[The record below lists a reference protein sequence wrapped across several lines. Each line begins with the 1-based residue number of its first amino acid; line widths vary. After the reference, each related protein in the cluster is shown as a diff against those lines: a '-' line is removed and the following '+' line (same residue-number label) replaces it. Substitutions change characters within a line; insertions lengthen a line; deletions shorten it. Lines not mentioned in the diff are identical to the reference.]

1 MEEKAAKIIGRKD
14 LKIEDGK
21 YTPEILWALG
31 RVEGYGV
38 SSDGKKI
45 AYEVTYFD
53 LDENKGH
60 TVLRVV
66 DADGKNDILL
76 TTTAASESSPHWIKG
91 DSKIAFLSDEGG
103 SSQLWEMN
111 PDGSERKKLSDIKQ
125 GIDDYIFAP
134 DQKHILFIAQVA
146 YTYRPEEYFKGLD
159 KTTGLMAD
167 DLMYKFW
174 DHWKDTVPHP
184 FYAPFDGEKLG
195 EATDILAGTRFESP
209 MDPGD
214 PITQLT
220 WSTDSKKIAYTCEKK
235 FGRDFAFSS
244 DSDIYVYDIETKEEV
259 NICKLPGDPDQNV
272 GTDTN
277 PAYSPSGKYI
287 AWISMRRDGYQCD
300 KARIC
305 VMELATGKKFYIT
318 ENLDNDVDEFIWN
331 ADSDDIYFAAIWHG
345 TTMVYHIDLNG
356 NYTQVTEGDYD
367 YYNIGLCGKQII
379 ALRHSLLESDDIY
392 LIDPQNDNG
401 ITRITCENDHIM
413 NQLKLGTFK
422 ARWTPTV
429 DGKELH
435 SWVMYPPEFD
445 PSKKYPAWLLCMG
458 GPQEAVSQ
466 FWSYRWN
473 MLLLAAQGYVIT
485 MPNRRG
491 VPGFGRK
498 WLEEVSNDYSGLCM
512 QDYFA
517 AIDDLV
523 TEPYIDK
530 DKVGCVGASFG
541 GYSVYYLAGNHEK
554 RFKVF
559 LSHDGM
565 FNLEEFFLGTDW
577 YMVWE
582 SGGNYWD
589 KNNPVAQKFFADSPH
604 NYVEKWD
611 TPILC
616 IHSNM
621 DYRIPVAEG
630 QAAFAAARLRGIDA
644 QYLYYPDEC
653 HWVLKPQNS
662 VLWYRIFINWMDK
675 YLK

>member
-1 MEEKAAKIIGRKD
+1 MEEKTAAIIGRKE

-31 RVEGYGV
+31 RIGGYSV
-38 SSDGKKI
+38 SSDGKQI

-60 TVLRVV
+60 TVLRLVGS
-66 DADGKNDILL
+66 DGKNDRLL
-76 TTTAASESSPHWIKG
+76 TLTAAGERCPHWIKG
-91 DSKIAFLSDEGG
+91 DSKITFLSDEGG

-111 PDGSERKKLSDIKQ
+111 PDGSERKKLSDVKP
-125 GIDDYIFAP
+125 GIDDYSFSP
-134 DQKHILFIAQVA
+134 DQKHCLFIAQA
-146 YTYRPEEYFKGLD
+146 DYTYRPDAYFKGLD

-184 FYAPFDGEKLG
+184 FYAAFDGEKLG

-209 MDPGD
+209 LNPGD
-214 PITQLT
+214 PIAQLT
-220 WSTDSKKIAYTCEKK
+220 WSRDSTKIAYTCEKK

-244 DSDIYVYDIETKEEV
+244 DSDIYVYDINTKEEV
-259 NICKLPGDPDQNV
+259 NICKLPGDPDQNN
-272 GTDTN
+272 GTDIN
-277 PAYSPSGKYI
+277 PAYSPSGKYV

-305 VMELATGKKFYIT
+305 VMELATGKKHYIT

-331 ADSDDIYFAAIWHG
+331 ADTDDIYFSAIWHG
-345 TTMVYHIDLNG
+345 TTMVYHISLDG
-356 NYTQVTEGDYD
+356 NYTQITEGDYD
-367 YYNIGLCGKQII
+367 FYNIALCGKKIV
-379 ALRHSLLESDDIY
+379 ALRHSLLEPDDIY
-392 LIDPQNDNG
+392 LIDTENYNG
-401 ITRITCENDHIM
+401 LIRITSENDHIM
-413 NQLKLGTFK
+413 NQLETGTYK

-435 SWVMYPPEFD
+435 SWVMYPPGFD

-458 GPQEAVSQ
+458 GPQEPVNQ

-473 MLLLAAQGYVIT
+473 MLLLAAQGYVII

-491 VPGFGRK
+491 VPGFGRE
-498 WLEEVSNDYSGLCM
+498 WLEEVSTHYSGLCM
-512 QDYFA
+512 QDYFS

-523 TEPYIDK
+523 TEPYIDR

-541 GYSVYYLAGNHEK
+541 GYSVYWLAGNHEK

-577 YMVWE
+577 YMGWE

-589 KNNPVAQKFFADSPH
+589 KDNPVAQKFFADSPH
-604 NYVEKWD
+604 NYVDKWD